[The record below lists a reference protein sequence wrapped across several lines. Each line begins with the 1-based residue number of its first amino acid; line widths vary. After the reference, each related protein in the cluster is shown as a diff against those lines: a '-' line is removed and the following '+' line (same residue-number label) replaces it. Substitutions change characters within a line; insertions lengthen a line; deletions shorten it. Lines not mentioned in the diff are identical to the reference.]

1 MNERLELNHLS
12 QCVSMN
18 KHIYE
23 NFLFVMYKIGS
34 FERLAQSFYKW
45 KKQIFMA
52 KSSSK
57 TAQARNVGAGAGD
70 SLLQELF
77 LDSIKDIYYAE
88 KALVKALPKMKK
100 AATSEQLAAAFTDH
114 IEVTKNQVLRLEQVF
129 QILEEKPKAKK
140 CEAMEGLIKEA
151 QGIMEDTDEGTST
164 RDVGLILAAQKVEH
178 YEIASYG
185 GLRQLAST
193 LGYTEVEAL
202 LQQTLDEEKQTDL
215 LLTQIAENDI
225 NYEAAEED
233 EEA

>member
-1 MNERLELNHLS
+1 
-12 QCVSMN
+12 
-18 KHIYE
+18 
-23 NFLFVMYKIGS
+23 
-34 FERLAQSFYKW
+34 
-45 KKQIFMA
+45 MA

-57 TAQARNVGAGAGD
+57 ASGTKNVGAGAGD

-114 IEVTKNQVLRLEQVF
+114 LEVTKNQVVRLEQVF
-129 QILEEKPKAKK
+129 EILEEKPKAKK
-140 CEAMEGLIKEA
+140 CEAIEGLIKEA
-151 QGIMEDTDEGTST
+151 QSIMEDTDEGTST

-185 GLRQLAST
+185 GLRQLAAT
-193 LGYTEVEAL
+193 LGYTEIEGL
-202 LQQTLDEEKQTDL
+202 LQETLDEEKETDV

-225 NYEAAEED
+225 NYEAVEE
-233 EEA
+233 EEEE